1 MKIDKLIV
9 GLIVIVLAALLL
21 ANSVIF
27 FVGQT
32 TMFSQDVVNL
42 FVGFVLVVLAGA
54 YFKEAKE

>member
-1 MKIDKLIV
+1 MRIDKLVV

-21 ANSVIF
+21 ANSVLF
-27 FVGQT
+27 FIGDT
-32 TMFSQDVVNL
+32 TIFSQAIVNL